1 MNEALE
7 LMRIVESRGGR
18 FILEG
23 AQVFIEPEE
32 AALPIVESLRA
43 RKLEIRSLLQS
54 RYQPQADPEQ
64 DGEALLSEWM
74 LERCVFRD
82 RSWTPIA
89 TLHLDCS
96 RWRAD
101 HGKPMHASRRAFVDA
116 LRAQGFTVTADGLCS
131 GLLLK
136 KDWKRNEAFQA
147 APELSRPP
155 ARVPTAKRRR
165 SWGSG

>member
-64 DGEALLSEWM
+64 DSEALLSEWM

-89 TLHLDCS
+89 ALHLDCS

-101 HGKPMHASRRAFVDA
+101 RGLPVVASRLAFVDA
-116 LRAQGFTVTADGLCS
+116 LRAQGFTVAKDGSCN

-136 KDWKRNEAFQA
+136 EDWKGHEAFQA
-147 APELSRPP
+147 APEHSKPP
-155 ARVPTAKRRR
+155 ARVTTAKRRS
-165 SWGSG
+165 SWCSG